1 MPWRKNETAE
11 RECLDEFGS
20 ADYLFCHTDVR
31 GFKFNKFVEIEEG
44 IGIKEFKPFRR
55 VYSGHIHFAQRIANI
70 VMLGSPY
77 ALTRSDIGNEKGITL
92 LDLKTDKE
100 TYFPNTYSPRFIKIK
115 FDTALNMTIPDLQ
128 RLVTNNFVDILISSN
143 FIIKA
148 PLNSFLELLS
158 DYRKIDFY
166 PYNNQDEENAL
177 EGKYNELY
185 GESFDLIK
193 FVKDYIE
200 DLPYDQETRDKLY
213 NSIVKLKKITEDKIN
228 NVNVDEHSENKV

>member
-1 MPWRKNETAE
+1 
-11 RECLDEFGS
+11 
-20 ADYLFCHTDVR
+20 
-31 GFKFNKFVEIEEG
+31 
-44 IGIKEFKPFRR
+44 
-55 VYSGHIHFAQRIANI
+55 
-70 VMLGSPY
+70 MLGSPY

-128 RLVTNNFVDILISSN
+128 RLVNNNFVDILISSN

-158 DYRKIDFY
+158 DYLKIDFY